1 MDNDTTE
8 VITMTPDQALDD
20 GAIERLLQPDYWL
33 VSGLEW
39 HGNGG
44 MAEAA
49 VAIAPGLIPREVFSS
64 DAAQVL
70 RHADDY
76 ADRHPVRVVFF
87 SDLTRALTLARTSW
101 PELGIDW
108 EAARAE
114 LLSGPYPALYLTVS
128 ERAYVL
134 LCSAAVTV
142 NVVSQKGVQPGN
154 EERELVRQALTVRL
168 SADWPGYI
176 RDLLSSGRLRPA
188 G

>member
-1 MDNDTTE
+1 
-8 VITMTPDQALDD
+8 MTPDQALDD
-20 GAIERLLQPDYWL
+20 GSTERLLQPDCWL

-49 VAIAPGLIPREVFSS
+49 VAIAPALIPRDVFSS

-76 ADRHPVRVVFF
+76 AERHPVRVVFF

-101 PELGIDW
+101 AELGIDW
-108 EAARAE
+108 EAARDE
-114 LLSGPYPALYLTVS
+114 LQSGPYPAIYLTVS
-128 ERAYVL
+128 ERAYAL

-142 NVVSQKGVQPGN
+142 NVVSRKGIQPGN

-188 G
+188 S